1 MEPMDIQIDGQE
13 EEAMDIDQ
21 PFTPYSEDEINY
33 LVRRDLWPND
43 LENSYSGQFHDV
55 IRTNWDNLAVNLT
68 ISAELF
74 ARQFQ
79 FRFAVERPYP
89 ATKEYWPATLSDH
102 PGLMKFTWG
111 VLHHFFQKRRNCV
124 YLNFS
129 PAILVESELKTYH
142 FLYSSRS
149 NFCCLPTSYLVHDE
163 ESYNHFIHNVF
174 GRFDLEG
181 YMKGRISELN
191 RKYDG
196 IFMPVSLT
204 VHVTNC
210 INKIYGWEDSLPH
223 GAKVPITV
231 THSIGLSSKA
241 CCDTKSDCLWNAL
254 SSTCDFKNGKLVKR
268 SLQRKGKVNRRIAN
282 RLKKQ
287 FMAWFKKVHGK
298 HSYIEPICQSG
309 FNALSFGHLE
319 SFLGQNIMVYHL
331 RWMAGMKVARSHLK
345 QTETL
350 NKVFISEYKSEQNYD
365 DSVILLTDG
374 KRHIRSVIDANKL
387 CKKIVCQTC
396 QMSFYRQARFEKHTC
411 RTEGIFRHDCIFD
424 IRKTLSQEIA
434 GHEMASNL
442 SFDDKYVFVNIRDD
456 KGTVIVKTTFNQ
468 HGSVEETFPN
478 MSVAARYIVEF
489 LPSRLHAILSA
500 RLISNLTFMSEFE
513 KTLNKQAVLAGGR
526 TFKADVEVL
535 KYFSLKNIKTQVLKY
550 LSSVTCIIF
559 SDNFCHAESMMNFLT
574 ARLVYFAGKG
584 ENVKLTYCKG
594 KLATLHAKGFPAS
607 FKNLSCMTTAF
618 SSLESGLEGGDPY
631 KLFES
636 VRSNLL
642 KDFKIDLLRC
652 KSMNALGQCIMSRT
666 LLDRARLSFL
676 SPSREL
682 HAPLKEFVRY
692 GMLVGQPCYVH
703 KDSTQL
709 KAGISLDFKKFYLS
723 IAGNTELL
731 VGQSLE
737 FQQGADGKFSSFPTR
752 KRGTFANILFCAID
766 EIIADGQLQF
776 SAYGREQRF
785 MLPVDAVLTQTNG
798 QKTLFSYEGCLWH
811 LNCDGNN
818 SSVREC
824 HLSLEKISPKHR
836 HSCLTCKNAEIK
848 SDFDV
853 MKPHLWKLKSHENM
867 DSSHPVKKSLKF
879 HQVAAQ
885 SFKNRQTVLNSGDHK
900 LIVISECQIIEHYY
914 SSLKDFMNSLGLKLR
929 SVEFE
934 NVRLCDHLIY
944 TAQKHFP
951 LMNGKHGES
960 EIRQGLK
967 AGKISG
973 FSLVD
978 ADVGSIGRKK
988 LGLMK
993 PFCYKQEGKNV
1004 ASYSITRRIVENSY
1018 LQFLLNCNQLPDFRI
1033 SRIHSIFE
1041 FKKPCEF
1048 ILKPFES
1055 EVKTALSYRNG
1066 ETCYT
1071 QVLKNAV
1078 NSSIGNFSLDTA
1090 KYNRSLIG
1098 SRQDFYS
1105 MTRLKHLVASQPIDS
1120 EWAIFHFKNMCPR
1133 INLNHVN
1140 AQIISVGKRKMI
1152 DFALR
1157 LTQYTSFEVIQMNC
1171 DGLSLASKQKWSKHC
1186 LETKTEMHDTSCLD
1200 QMLRPHLFP
1209 NEKWDYVKFK
1219 KEFFPKLNFCNAHE
1233 NSYLDC
1239 LQKGVKFSQLP
1250 CCVNS
1255 TNSNVGYLAMKIEF
1269 LFDAALFLS
1278 SNRYKLSNS
1287 VLEQTVLKCSGHYDK
1302 RFDVDLMSV
1311 DLNDLMQ
1318 IND

>member
-1 MEPMDIQIDGQE
+1 MDIGQ
-13 EEAMDIDQ
+13 
-21 PFTPYSEDEINY
+21 PLPPLRPYTEDEINY

-79 FRFAVERPYP
+79 YRFAVERPHP
-89 ATKEYWPATLSDH
+89 GTKEYWPATLSDH

-111 VLHHFFQKRRNCV
+111 VLHHFFQRRRNCV

-129 PAILVESELKTYH
+129 PAIIVESELKTYH

-163 ESYNHFIHNVF
+163 QSYNHFVHNVL
-174 GRFDLEG
+174 GRFDLEA

-196 IFMPVSLT
+196 IVMPVSLT
-204 VHVTNC
+204 IHVTNC
-210 INKIYGWEDSLPH
+210 INKIYGWEDSLPY
-223 GAKVPITV
+223 GAKLPIQ
-231 THSIGLSSKA
+231 HGLSSEA
-241 CCDTKSDCLWNAL
+241 CCDKNSDCLWNAL
-254 SSTCDFKNGKLVKR
+254 STTCDFKNGKLVKR
-268 SLQRKGKVNRRIAN
+268 VTLQRKGKVNRRIAN

-287 FMAWFKKVHGK
+287 FMSWFKKVHGK
-298 HSYIEPICQSG
+298 QSYIEPICQYG

-319 SFLGQNIMVYHL
+319 SFLGQNIMVYHV
-331 RWMAGMKVARSHLK
+331 RWMDGMKVARSHLK
-345 QTETL
+345 QTKTL

-365 DSVILLTDG
+365 DSVSLLTDG
-374 KRHIRSVIDANKL
+374 KQHIRNVIDSNKF
-387 CKKIVCQTC
+387 CKKLVCQVC
-396 QMSFYRQARFEKHTC
+396 QMSYSSQARFENHKC
-411 RTEGIFRHDCIFD
+411 RTEATFKHDCRVD

-434 GHEMASNL
+434 ACEMACNM
-442 SFDDKYVFVNIRDD
+442 SFDDKYVFMNIRDD

-468 HGSVEETFPN
+468 HGSVEKTFQN

-500 RLISNLTFMSEFE
+500 RLLSNLTFMSEFQ
-513 KTLNKQAVLAGGR
+513 KTLNEQASLASGR
-526 TFKADVEVL
+526 TFKQDVEVL
-535 KYFSLKNIKTQVLKY
+535 KYFSLKNIKTQVMKY

-559 SDNFCHAESMMNFLT
+559 SENLCLAESIMHLLV

-584 ENVKLTYCKG
+584 ENVKVSYCKG
-594 KLATLHAKGFPAS
+594 KLATLNVKGFPAS
-607 FKNLSCMTTAF
+607 FKNLGCMTTAF
-618 SSLESGLEGGDPY
+618 SSLDSGVEGDDPY

-642 KDFKIDLLRC
+642 KDFKIDLLQC
-652 KSMNALGQCIMSRT
+652 QSLNQFGQCLISRT
-666 LLDRARLSFL
+666 LGDRARLNFL
-676 SPSREL
+676 SPGKQL
-682 HAPLKEFVRY
+682 HEPLRDFVRY
-692 GMLVGQPCYVH
+692 GMLVGEPCYVH
-703 KDSTQL
+703 KDSTQF

-723 IAGNTELL
+723 IVGNTELL

-737 FQQGADGKFSSFPTR
+737 FEKGTDGKFSCYPTR

-766 EIIADGQLQF
+766 EVIDGQLHF

-785 MLPVDAVLTQTNG
+785 MLPVDAVLTECNG

-811 LNCDGNN
+811 LNCDGQKK
-818 SSVREC
+818 SLKEC
-824 HLSLEKISPKHR
+824 HLSAEQISPEHR
-836 HSCLTCKNAEIK
+836 QSCLTCKNAQIK
-848 SDFDV
+848 GDCDV
-853 MKPHLWKLKSHENM
+853 LKPRLWKLKSYQDMN
-867 DSSHPVKKSLKF
+867 SFHPVKKSLRF
-879 HQVAAQ
+879 YQVAAQ

-900 LIVISECQIIEHYY
+900 LILISECQIIEHYY

-934 NVRLCDHLIY
+934 SVRLCDHLLK
-944 TAQKHFP
+944 TCQKHFP
-951 LMNGKHGES
+951 FSINGHGRHGES

-978 ADVGSIGRKK
+978 ADVGSIGVKR

-993 PFCYKQEGKNV
+993 PFCFKQQGQNV
-1004 ASYSITRRIVENSY
+1004 SSYCITKGIVENSY
-1018 LQFLLNCNQLPDFRI
+1018 LQFLLNCKQVPDFRI
-1033 SRIHSIFE
+1033 SRIYKIFE
-1041 FKKPCEF
+1041 FKKPCEL
-1048 ILKPFES
+1048 ILKSFES
-1055 EVKTALSYRNG
+1055 EVKQALSYRNG
-1066 ETCYT
+1066 DICYN
-1071 QVLKNAV
+1071 QVLKNSV
-1078 NSSIGNFSLDTA
+1078 NSSIGNLALDTS
-1090 KYNRSLIG
+1090 KYNQSLIA

-1105 MTRLKHLVASQPIDS
+1105 MTQLKNLVASQPIDS

-1133 INLNHVN
+1133 SNLNHVN
-1140 AQIISVGKRKMI
+1140 AQVISVGKRKMI

-1171 DGLSLASKQKWSKHC
+1171 DGLSLASKHQWSNQC
-1186 LETKTEMHDTSCLD
+1186 LAMAIETNDTSCLD
-1200 QMLRPHLFP
+1200 QMLRPHLFL
-1209 NEKWDYVKFK
+1209 NEKRDYVEFK
-1219 KEFFPKLNFCNAHE
+1219 KEFFPQLNFCNAHE
-1233 NSYLDC
+1233 TSYLEC
-1239 LQKGVKFSQLP
+1239 LQNGITFEQLP
-1250 CCVNS
+1250 CCVNFK
-1255 TNSNVGYLAMKIEF
+1255 NANVGFLAMKIEF
-1269 LFDAALFLS
+1269 LFDGALFFS
-1278 SNRYKLSNS
+1278 SNRYKLCNS
-1287 VLEQTVLKCSGHYDK
+1287 VSKQTVLKCSGHYDD
-1302 RFDVDLMSV
+1302 RFNVDLSTIG
-1311 DLNDLMQ
+1311 LYDLMQ